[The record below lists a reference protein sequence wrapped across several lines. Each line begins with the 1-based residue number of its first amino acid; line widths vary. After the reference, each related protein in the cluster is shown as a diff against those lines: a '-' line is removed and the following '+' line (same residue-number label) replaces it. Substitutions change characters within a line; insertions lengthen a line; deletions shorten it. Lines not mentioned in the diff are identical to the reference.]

1 LAFIEGATCAVSWL
15 VAVGAEVAVG
25 ATVAVAAGTDVA
37 VATAAGGRVAVGAT
51 GLDTGAWVAVT
62 LTGATV
68 VAAKLQDVRMK
79 IAAKAIP
86 VNL

>member
-1 LAFIEGATCAVSWL
+1 M
-15 VAVGAEVAVG
+15 
-25 ATVAVAAGTDVA
+25 
-37 VATAAGGRVAVGAT
+37 VAVGAT

-79 IAAKAIP
+79 VAAKAIP